1 MLIALT
7 IMLLGGG
14 GYEFWLFPEDFS
26 DRVEVVVTEETRRTE
41 IIDLVDQINERA
53 ALYNDHVKEISE
65 ESAELNR
72 DSNATADDFESIIE
86 RLHKERKQMQ
96 SELLDVRLQM
106 AGKFIEQEWTRA
118 FADDSSSATN

>member
-1 MLIALT
+1 
-7 IMLLGGG
+7 MLLGGG

-72 DSNATADDFESIIE
+72 DSNATADDFESILE
-86 RLHKERKQMQ
+86 RLHKERNEMQ
-96 SELLDVRLQM
+96 SEILDVRLEM
-106 AGKFIEQEWTRA
+106 AGKFDEQEWTRA
-118 FADDSSSATN
+118 FADDSSSTTN

>member
-14 GYEFWLFPEDFS
+14 GYEYWLFPEDFS
-26 DRVEVVVTEETRRTE
+26 DRMEVVVTDEARRSE
-41 IIDLVDQINERA
+41 IIDLMDQINERA
-53 ALYNDHVKEISE
+53 ALYNDRIKDISE
-65 ESAELNR
+65 ESAKLNR

-106 AGKFIEQEWTRA
+106 AGKFNEQEWTRA
-118 FADDSSSATN
+118 FAADSSSATN